1 MPDTEYELGWL
12 AFSGNVRSSSTHA
25 RTHLHSSVSIDQ
37 PNTKQ
42 KHEKFDKS
50 DELVGLIYDG
60 AYSCLRNGDDEEG
73 QPSVDE
79 L

>member
-1 MPDTEYELGWL
+1 VDKQQTK
-12 AFSGNVRSSSTHA
+12 TK
-25 RTHLHSSVSIDQ
+25 TK
-37 PNTKQ
+37 TKQ